1 MSAVITIA
9 IAVLAIALIKATP
22 LIYAGL
28 GGVISENAGVV
39 NIALEGMMVGGAFS
53 AVLASYYTHNLALA
67 LLAAVAAGALLAWL
81 LAWLA
86 VSLRADQIIVGMAI
100 NILAIGGAAYLLAA
114 VFGQPGA
121 SPEVTS
127 FATLGGPGG
136 SAEANNLVSLVT
148 HPQRYA
154 LFWLAIVLLI
164 AMQVFLYRTRTGVH
178 LRAVGEEPR
187 AAATAGINVIA
198 YRYWATIAGGA
209 LAALGGAYLSIGEVD
224 LYSDGMVAGRGF
236 IALAAVI
243 FGKWTP
249 LGTMGACLF
258 FGFFSSLQIA
268 LQRADVPA
276 QLLEMLP
283 YLLTIVAICGFIGR
297 SRAPAADGIPYES

>member
-1 MSAVITIA
+1 VTVALTIIAAV
-9 IAVLAIALIKATP
+9 VAIALIKATP

-28 GGVISENAGVV
+28 GGVISENAGIV
-39 NIALEGMMVGGAFS
+39 NIALEGMMVAGAFA
-53 AVLASYYTHNLALA
+53 AVLASYYTHSLPLA
-67 LLAAVAAGALLAWL
+67 LLAAVMAGALLAWL
-81 LAWLA
+81 LAWFALR
-86 VSLRADQIIVGMAI
+86 LRADQIIVGMAI
-100 NILAIGGAAYLLAA
+100 NILAIGGAAYLLSA

-127 FATLGGPGG
+127 FSSLGGDSSGG
-136 SAEANNLVSLVT
+136 NNLVSLVT
-148 HPQRYA
+148 HPLRYA
-154 LFWLAIVLLI
+154 LFWLAVVLVI
-164 AMQVFLYRTRTGVH
+164 AMQVFLYRTRAGVH

-187 AAATAGINVIA
+187 AAATAGINVFA
-198 YRYWATIAGGA
+198 YRYWAAIAGGA

-243 FGKWTP
+243 FGKWSP
-249 LGTMGACLF
+249 LGTVGACIF

-283 YLLTIVAICGFIGR
+283 YLLTIVAISGFIGK
-297 SRAPAADGIPYES
+297 SRAPAADGIPYEQ